1 MKIRRFFCLILCFF
15 ILFSLSPIPATANDA
30 EERDQSVTNG
40 SHTLD
45 AASPL
50 LGSGQIVSN
59 CRAAILYET
68 GSDTLLNAWNADAKM
83 YPASL
88 VKIMTAYIA
97 LERGNLSD
105 MVTVRD
111 GALRSLPSDAVTVR
125 LQAGE
130 VMSLKDLLYCMMVH
144 SANDAA
150 IVIAEHIAGS
160 HNAFVKLMN
169 EYALE
174 LGCTNTNFMNAHG
187 IHHDEQYSS
196 ARDIARIL
204 TFAMKNDVFRDMF
217 GAVRYTVEATNM
229 SDARSLVT
237 GNHLMN
243 ADSMQ
248 YYFDSR
254 VTGGRTGVDH
264 QGFRC
269 VASSA
274 EANGM
279 ELICVVMGSVSTFD
293 SKGAVISF
301 GGFLETTNLLD
312 AGFET
317 NRKRLIVSEYQVL
330 RQVSIANGDC
340 DLMLGVQESVSTV
353 LPYNVKL
360 DDLSFRYTDYL
371 QGISAPIAKGDRIS
385 HLQIWHGPLCLVQ
398 MDVYALNDV
407 PVSYQKV
414 KYHTIDNSE
423 LSWWQIVLIVIGAI
437 LLVFVAVI
445 VGMRAYNIKKRSDG
459 RRSMTRKRRR

>member
-1 MKIRRFFCLILCFF
+1 MKIKRTFCLILCFVLTLL
-15 ILFSLSPIPATANDA
+15 LFQTPVSAEQ

-45 AASPL
+45 ASTPL
-50 LGSGQIVSN
+50 LGTGRIISN
-59 CRAAILYET
+59 CKSAVLYEL
-68 GSDTLLNAWNADAKM
+68 SSETLLCAWNADERM

-97 LERGNLSD
+97 IDRGNLSD

-125 LQAGE
+125 LKAGE
-130 VMSLKDLLYCMMVH
+130 MISLEDLLYCMMVH

-160 HNAFVKLMN
+160 QNAFVKLMN
-169 EYALE
+169 EYAQD
-174 LGCTNTNFMNAHG
+174 LGCTNTNFMNVHG
-187 IHHDEQYSS
+187 IHHADQYSS
-196 ARDIARIL
+196 ARDIAKML
-204 TFAMKNDVFRDMF
+204 SAAMKNDVFREIF
-217 GAVRYTVEATNM
+217 GTVRYTVGATNM
-229 SDARSLVT
+229 SDSRSLVT

-243 ADSMQ
+243 VDSMQ

-254 VTGGRTGVDH
+254 VTGGRTGVDY

-269 VASSA
+269 IASSA
-274 EANGM
+274 EEYGM
-279 ELICVVMGSVSTFD
+279 ELISVVMGSVSVFD
-293 SKGAVISF
+293 SKGAVVSF
-301 GGFLETTNLLD
+301 GGFLETTDLLD

-340 DLMLGVQESVSTV
+340 DLMLGVQESASTV
-353 LPYNVKL
+353 LPYSVKL
-360 DDLSFRYTDYL
+360 EDLSFRYTDYL
-371 QGISAPIAKGDRIS
+371 QGISAPIQKGEKIS

-414 KYHTIDNSE
+414 QYHSIDNDG
-423 LSWWQIVLIVIGAI
+423 LLWWQIILIVLGAV
-437 LLVFVAVI
+437 LLIFVAVL
-445 VGMRAYNIKKRSDG
+445 VGMRTYNIQKRSG
-459 RRSMTRKRRR
+459 NRNNMYRKRRR